1 MKRYKQIMARRKFRK
16 LRTMDRIFGILVC
29 VAVILYDVINEYT
42 TLTRICAVIIV
53 VCLEILEK

>member
-1 MKRYKQIMARRKFRK
+1 
-16 LRTMDRIFGILVC
+16 MDRIFGILVC

-42 TLTRICAVIIV
+42 TLTRIFAVIIV